1 MIASAGGKKRRF
13 GFVGASAGA
22 AVQGGHVGFTGD
34 LWGSAVLVGV
44 RYKFTVLERGPSH
57 AWTIFLPLWY
67 LSMKLD

>member
-1 MIASAGGKKRRF
+1 M
-13 GFVGASAGA
+13 GASAGA